1 MNGSGEWGWRR
12 TETPSLWRA
21 GPQWLK
27 PFTVAIPWITVGA
40 ALLMLHLLGGTLTA
54 AEGVLFDLPDSGLSE
69 GDTTSLVALVT
80 PMKNETLVFF
90 DDARYS
96 LNDSM
101 SAAAFGEQLSDCAA
115 RADRKTLL
123 VLADRR
129 TTAADLMK
137 IAALARM
144 NGILRILFAN
154 RRSEIADE

>member
-1 MNGSGEWGWRR
+1 MSGGGWGWRR
-12 TETPSLWRA
+12 TDDLGMWRS

-27 PFTVAIPWITVGA
+27 PLAAAVPWITVGV
-40 ALLMLHLLGGTLTA
+40 ALLMMHLLSGTLTA

-96 LNDSM
+96 LNDGV
-101 SAAAFGEQLSDCAA
+101 SASAFGEQLADRAA
-115 RADRKTLL
+115 KVDRKTLL

-154 RRSEIADE
+154 RRTEVVDE

>member
-1 MNGSGEWGWRR
+1 MTGGGEWGWRR
-12 TETPSLWRA
+12 TANLGLWRS

-27 PFTVAIPWITVGA
+27 PLTVAIPWITVGA
-40 ALLMLHLLGGTLTA
+40 ALLMIHLLSGTLTA

-96 LNDSM
+96 LNDGV
-101 SAAAFGEQLSDCAA
+101 SATAFGEQLADRAA
-115 RADRKTLL
+115 KAARKTLL

-144 NGILRILFAN
+144 NGVLRILFAN
-154 RRSEIADE
+154 RRTEVVDE